1 MKYIDQTGGN
11 DMVLNYMDY
20 QIRQFENSRRAA
32 VYRNGREILSIR
44 LDDVL
49 TPEKLVECAGSA
61 MQRAGLAGQNESNRA
76 M

>member
-20 QIRQFENSRRAA
+20 QIRQYEKLRRAA
-32 VYRNGREILSIR
+32 VYHDGRKILSIR

-61 MQRAGLAGQNESNRA
+61 MLRAGLVGQNESNRV